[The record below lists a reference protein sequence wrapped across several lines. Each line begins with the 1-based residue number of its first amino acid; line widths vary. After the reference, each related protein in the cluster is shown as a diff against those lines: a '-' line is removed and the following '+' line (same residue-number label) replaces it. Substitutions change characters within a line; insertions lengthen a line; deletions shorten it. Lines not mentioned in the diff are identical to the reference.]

1 MMDTIDRELERVL
14 TLLRNKIRERGYTQ
28 LSVQAELGW
37 GRSYI
42 SQLLTRQK
50 CLRMEQVLLILGVIG
65 IHPAEFFAEL
75 YLARPYG
82 AEHLAPTPGAVE
94 APVAS
99 SQGLRDLRA
108 LVHRLADCLIEK
120 ELITAEDLA
129 SASGE
134 DPG

>member
-1 MMDTIDRELERVL
+1 M
-14 TLLRNKIRERGYTQ
+14 
-28 LSVQAELGW
+28 QAELGW

-65 IHPAEFFAEL
+65 IQPAEFFSEL
-75 YLARPYG
+75 YLAQPYG
-82 AEHLAPTPGAVE
+82 AEHLAPTSGAVE

-108 LVHRLADCLIEK
+108 LVHRLADCLINK
-120 ELITAEDLA
+120 EFITAEDLA
-129 SASGE
+129 AAARE
-134 DPG
+134 APD